1 METNYTN
8 QPLAP
13 QSNKRRPTFVTVLC
27 ILGFIGI
34 AFSLIGVLALRFVQ
48 DIPELE
54 VFGVLPPWYS
64 IFSLAIDIFYL
75 ASLIYIWKMKKVG
88 LIALTGIFAVDIVVA
103 LLDVPSLVFGE
114 ALITFIICAVVIGF
128 VGLFWTQYRKMS

>member
-34 AFSLIGVLALRFVQ
+34 AFSLISELALRFVQ
-48 DIPELE
+48 DIPGLE
-54 VFGVLPPWYS
+54 MFGAFPLWYF
-64 IFSLAIDIFYL
+64 IFLLAIDISLL